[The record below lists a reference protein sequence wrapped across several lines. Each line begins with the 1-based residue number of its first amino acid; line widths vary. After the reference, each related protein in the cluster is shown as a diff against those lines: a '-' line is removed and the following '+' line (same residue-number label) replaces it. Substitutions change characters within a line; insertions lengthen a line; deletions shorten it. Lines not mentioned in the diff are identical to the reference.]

1 MEMKVLNAIYFLP
14 QSTDCFGLH
23 AALWVHTLASW
34 SGINIFKSLF
44 IATQTL
50 FSFLLLIF
58 PM

>member
-23 AALWVHTLASW
+23 VALWFIPW

-44 IATQTL
+44 VATQTL
-50 FSFLLLIF
+50 FSFLHLIF